1 MTRKMGRPW
10 RILTL
15 VAWLVIIVAPAADA
29 QALYRK
35 PSLDDLAA
43 MAGADGVIPQPFLA
57 LTNANV
63 VDVRGGTILPSVTI
77 VLRDG
82 KIESVGSD
90 QPPAGAEVVDL
101 RGFYVTPGFFE
112 GHYHGSS
119 VESARRA
126 LASGVT
132 TARSAS
138 VSGYTDVAQREMVRA
153 GYLVGPDILAAGVY
167 VVPDLGAGD
176 DVLADPRLFKFANRP
191 LRGEDAVREVVRINA
206 DHGVD
211 WIKTRSGGVTSG
223 MSGPDPIAQVYTEA
237 ELVAIVDE
245 ASRFDIPVECHAHG
259 TDVIIAA
266 ILAGCRSLEHAS
278 YVDEEG
284 LRMMQ
289 QNGTIWAP
297 TYISVAGF
305 ELPHD
310 DYDTNIARRR
320 WPHLVENLRRMIRR
334 GYEMGVNIVTA
345 VDSSY
350 GPDSVYRIPGEIN
363 AFVEFGMSPIDALRA
378 ATVRSAEAY
387 GLEGKTGAIEAG
399 LDADLLAF
407 DRNPLEQPSVLHN
420 PLLVMSNGRV
430 GVNRQVGLRKVLPN
444 H

>member
-15 VAWLVIIVAPAADA
+15 VAWLVIIVAPAADG

-57 LTNANV
+57 LTNTNV
-63 VDVRGGTILPSVTI
+63 VDVRGGTILRNVTI

-90 QPPAGAEVVDL
+90 QPPAGAEV
-101 RGFYVTPGFFE
+101 
-112 GHYHGSS
+112 
-119 VESARRA
+119 
-126 LASGVT
+126 
-132 TARSAS
+132 
-138 VSGYTDVAQREMVRA
+138 
-153 GYLVGPDILAAGVY
+153 
-167 VVPDLGAGD
+167 
-176 DVLADPRLFKFANRP
+176 LADPRLFKFTNRP
-191 LRGEDAVREVVRINA
+191 LRGENALREVVRINA

-245 ASRFDIPVECHAHG
+245 ASRFDIPVECRAHG

-278 YVDEEG
+278 YVDDKG
-284 LRMMQ
+284 PRMMQ

-297 TYISVAGF
+297 TYISVTGF

-320 WPHLVENLRRMIRR
+320 WPHLVENLGRMIRR

-387 GLEGKTGAIEAG
+387 ELEEYTGTIEAG